1 MKHKMERAR
10 YVMIFE
16 GSESKNVRNRN
27 FQKGRKARKP
37 ASRNRNLD
45 VLNPIEKVV
54 NIHPN

>member
-27 FQKGRKARKP
+27 FQKAEKP
-37 ASRNRNLD
+37 ENQQAE
-45 VLNPIEKVV
+45 IET
-54 NIHPN
+54 